1 MATSQGRF
9 KWTDDKPIN
18 LVKCLQ
24 ELDSSY
30 VKFSFLNI
38 DSFQWLQGFEVTIVI
53 NIKLLKNY
61 KFQYFVA
68 AIFVFIFFGTLLV

>member
-1 MATSQGRF
+1 MATSQAGF

-18 LVKCLQ
+18 LRKCLE

-38 DSFQWLQGFEVTIVI
+38 DSFQVEIS
-53 NIKLLKNY
+53 
-61 KFQYFVA
+61 
-68 AIFVFIFFGTLLV
+68 TLYENLHIISP